1 MSKETLDKK
10 KLRGIKKLWFQTI
23 FGSKKSL
30 AGKKKDFGKKIF
42 FFFGGG
48 GSKKGLNKKNCV
60 KDIFWVKN
68 FLVKGIFGVRK
79 FCSKKF
85 KVEKCFKVE
94 KILWSKSFWSLKLLL
109 HYSFCEKVHFHIL
122 QESFEFLAAMSSS
135 RSDSVSNAVRVSVR
149 SCVRVRQ
156 FSIFLFRCCS

>member
-42 FFFGGG
+42 FLGGGKG

-85 KVEKCFKVE
+85 KV
-94 KILWSKSFWSLKLLL
+94 KLG
-109 HYSFCEKVHFHIL
+109 
-122 QESFEFLAAMSSS
+122 
-135 RSDSVSNAVRVSVR
+135 
-149 SCVRVRQ
+149 
-156 FSIFLFRCCS
+156 

>member
-48 GSKKGLNKKNCV
+48 GFQKRFEQKKLC
-60 KDIFWVKN
+60 
-68 FLVKGIFGVRK
+68 
-79 FCSKKF
+79 
-85 KVEKCFKVE
+85 
-94 KILWSKSFWSLKLLL
+94 
-109 HYSFCEKVHFHIL
+109 
-122 QESFEFLAAMSSS
+122 
-135 RSDSVSNAVRVSVR
+135 
-149 SCVRVRQ
+149 
-156 FSIFLFRCCS
+156 

>member
-1 MSKETLDKK
+1 MGQKNPLRVKK
-10 KLRGIKKLWFQTI
+10 KILVKKYI
-23 FGSKKSL
+23 
-30 AGKKKDFGKKIF
+30 
-42 FFFGGG
+42 FFGGG

-135 RSDSVSNAVRVSVR
+135 RSDDVTNSVCLSVC
-149 SCVRVRQ
+149 SHFVKFEDFEV
-156 FSIFLFRCCS
+156 FEARCL